1 MKQED
6 LASEI
11 PHMLEKIH
19 NDMYNRAL
27 ATRDEHMKEASTWE

>member
-1 MKQED
+1 MKQEE

-11 PHMLEKIH
+11 PHLLDKIH

-27 ATRDEHMKEASTWE
+27 